1 MSVRV
6 MSKVWDSE
14 KVFGMDKF
22 VLLAIADN
30 AWDDGT
36 NSWPSVTTIM
46 KKCGIA
52 RSTVQRCMRNLES
65 LGLLDTTQRFGT
77 SNMYRVINDEEVV
90 VKAKTG
96 TSLVKKAKKPSTEIV
111 VRNVDDVWDAV
122 MNACGIN
129 VDTLNTQER
138 GKHNKAV
145 KLLKESGATAQQ
157 IIERAQEYKRRFEKA
172 ALTPLA
178 LASHWSSLE
187 FSQQTPSQVPG
198 GWSAIEQAREQRG
211 A

>member
-1 MSVRV
+1 

-52 RSTVQRCMRNLES
+52 RSTVQRCMRNLEA

-77 SNMYRVINDEEVV
+77 SNMYRVIDDEAVI
-90 VKAKTG
+90 VKAKAG
-96 TSLVKKAKKPSTEIV
+96 SAVVKKAKKSSTELV
-111 VRNVDDVWDAV
+111 VRNADDVWDAV

-157 IIERAQEYKRRFEKA
+157 ITERAQEYKRRFEKA

-187 FSQQTPSQVPG
+187 FSQQASNQVPG

>member
-52 RSTVQRCMRNLES
+52 RSTVQRCMRNLEA

-77 SNMYRVINDEEVV
+77 SNMYRVIDDEAVI
-90 VKAKTG
+90 VKAKAG
-96 TSLVKKAKKPSTEIV
+96 SAVVKKAKKSSTELV
-111 VRNVDDVWDAV
+111 VRNADDVWDAV

-157 IIERAQEYKRRFEKA
+157 ITERAQEYKRRFEKA

-187 FSQQTPSQVPG
+187 FSQQASNQVPG